1 MTKESKPILKTGT
14 IKKIKSLDV
23 GTVFNNYKEMCE
35 ILKMDIKNGGTSKKA
50 QLKELERYVT
60 LEKVGRTFTVKEVFK
75 RAKPRE
81 DFKALQEN
89 LDILIKHYIYREL
102 QNTESVRINEDNGKI
117 VKYVALSKSK
127 LARNLGLI
135 NENNYNLLKY
145 NTEEYKQLMKD
156 LYNIELHDEAIEDF
170 IICED
175 SKQYKRLEK
184 AANDLRNQ
192 RLVDI
197 GSGRGI
203 IYYKKNVTPNKDGK
217 RYIELSRNC
226 SDYEASAIT
235 LLEKQELRNMKL
247 TKISEV
253 YALGKTETKKFYK
266 RVVKAI
272 NEHIVNI
279 DEINKAMRLGL
290 EPPKV
295 KKLFPYKIKGYY
307 STYIFMYREE
317 LEKECYQYAT
327 IDQVLEAINKIAIK
341 SCMTSINTKYNK
353 KYDRL
358 QKIDRGIGINQRLKE
373 INTLKKI
380 LPSYKEESN
389 LLTTETISKNAI
401 DRTEDIKAIK
411 EQVLKD
417 LKNQEYS
424 DKKSFLYLYIFQLE
438 NIFSFFREN
447 LFAMEKLG
455 VNRID
460 LKEFQ
465 EIYEE
470 IEKYKDEDLLNNLT
484 GKELINIEAKLKPL
498 AKEWV

>member
-1 MTKESKPILKTGT
+1 
-14 IKKIKSLDV
+14 
-23 GTVFNNYKEMCE
+23 
-35 ILKMDIKNGGTSKKA
+35 
-50 QLKELERYVT
+50 
-60 LEKVGRTFTVKEVFK
+60 
-75 RAKPRE
+75 
-81 DFKALQEN
+81 
-89 LDILIKHYIYREL
+89 
-102 QNTESVRINEDNGKI
+102 
-117 VKYVALSKSK
+117 
-127 LARNLGLI
+127 
-135 NENNYNLLKY
+135 
-145 NTEEYKQLMKD
+145 
-156 LYNIELHDEAIEDF
+156 
-170 IICED
+170 
-175 SKQYKRLEK
+175 
-184 AANDLRNQ
+184 
-192 RLVDI
+192 
-197 GSGRGI
+197 
-203 IYYKKNVTPNKDGK
+203 
-217 RYIELSRNC
+217 
-226 SDYEASAIT
+226 
-235 LLEKQELRNMKL
+235 MKL

-253 YALGKTETKKFYK
+253 YALGKTETKKFYR